1 MASPPVLEIDALLTP
16 ISESAPAGEDLRA
29 DGAPDSPYFKVKDA
43 RTAARAAERN
53 ETGDQT
59 GVMVDEWRTVIDVA
73 PEILSS
79 RAKDLEIA
87 AWLAEGMLR
96 SDGFAGLRDS
106 FTLAKGLVE
115 TFWDNLYPM
124 PDEDGVTTRVAPLTG
139 LNGEG
144 GDGTLILPL
153 RKALLLS
160 GTERPLALWHIE
172 KALEVSKVT
181 DPDRRAR
188 MVQEGAATMEEVQA
202 AVNATP
208 PQALANLL
216 DDIKGCQEAFK
227 ALDDALT
234 AKCGNDSPPTGNIR
248 STLGAI
254 ADMVAFVAKDRLAT
268 LDASSASAE
277 AAPAGDGT
285 PSAAAA
291 GGGKSGPARG
301 PGGYTRDEAFNE
313 LLRIAAFFRSTEPHS
328 PISYTLE
335 ELVRRGRMPMPEL
348 LAELIPDAT
357 ARSAFFL
364 AAGIKPPEPPAG

>member
-59 GVMVDEWRTVIDVA
+59 GIMVEEWRTVIDVA
-73 PEILSS
+73 PEIIAS
-79 RAKDLEIA
+79 RAKDLEIT

-96 SDGFAGLRDS
+96 SDGFAGLRDA

-115 TFWDNLYPM
+115 TFWDTLYPM
-124 PDEDGVTTRVAPLTG
+124 PDEDGVSTRVAPLTG

-153 RKALLLS
+153 RKAALLS
-160 GTERPLALWHIE
+160 GAERPLAFWHIE
-172 KALEVSKVT
+172 KALEVAKVT
-181 DPDRRAR
+181 DPDRKAR

-202 AVNATP
+202 AVNGTP
-208 PQALANLL
+208 PQALASLL
-216 DDIKGCQEAFK
+216 EDIKGCQEAFK
-227 ALDDALT
+227 ALDDSLT
-234 AKCGNDSPPTGNIR
+234 AKCGNDAPPTGNIR
-248 STLGAI
+248 STLSAI
-254 ADMVAFVAKDRLAT
+254 ADMVTFVTKDRLAA
-268 LDASSASAE
+268 LQ
-277 AAPAGDGT
+277 AAPAADAPAGGG
-285 PSAAAA
+285 AAAA
-291 GGGKSGPARG
+291 APGGAPVARG
-301 PGGYTRDEAFNE
+301 AGGAYTRDAAFDE
-313 LLRIAAFFRSTEPHS
+313 LLRIAAFFRGTEPHS

-348 LAELIPDAT
+348 LAELIPDAA

-364 AAGIKPPEPPAG
+364 AAGIKPPEAAG